1 MFPGNYSKEQV
12 KMALTKNEYSTPR
25 LEYDEERRV
34 LAVVPGTTGNHG
46 VGREGPGIR
55 DRGYA
60 STNG

>member
-1 MFPGNYSKEQV
+1 MTL
-12 KMALTKNEYSTPR
+12 AKNEYSTPR

-60 STNG
+60 STKG